1 MLIIRIVFWPDI
13 RCLQIMETREIFV
26 KPCCPESAN
35 RGSWGLSNP
44 RGLAALGQGQNNL
57 KHTIMYKDLDL
68 IEVAKQFPDMS
79 ITIRLEDLVEANRS
93 LITEFLQQEAEEREK
108 YAKEEIY
115 LTREKVMEI
124 LGVSPTTLWRW
135 EKTGYLVPFSIGTK
149 RRYRKSE
156 VDKIFQR

>member
-1 MLIIRIVFWPDI
+1 
-13 RCLQIMETREIFV
+13 
-26 KPCCPESAN
+26 
-35 RGSWGLSNP
+35 
-44 RGLAALGQGQNNL
+44 
-57 KHTIMYKDLDL
+57 MYKDLVL

-135 EKTGYLVPFSIGTK
+135 EKARGDVIGGIQLWLLYSPCF
-149 RRYRKSE
+149 R
-156 VDKIFQR
+156 

>member
-1 MLIIRIVFWPDI
+1 MS
-13 RCLQIMETREIFV
+13 
-26 KPCCPESAN
+26 K
-35 RGSWGLSNP
+35 P
-44 RGLAALGQGQNNL
+44 RGLAAVGQGQNNL
-57 KHTIMYKDLDL
+57 KHAIMYKDLDL

-135 EKTGYLVPFSIGTK
+135 EKAGYLVPFSIGTK

>member
-1 MLIIRIVFWPDI
+1 
-13 RCLQIMETREIFV
+13 
-26 KPCCPESAN
+26 
-35 RGSWGLSNP
+35 
-44 RGLAALGQGQNNL
+44 
-57 KHTIMYKDLDL
+57 MYKDLDL

-108 YAKEEIY
+108 YAKDEIY

-124 LGVSPTTLWRW
+124 LGVSPTTLRRW